1 MRETFGHC
9 MIRNSLGLRRSGHLL
24 KQSQFRRLLY
34 SQDSS
39 TSSLSSPANEG
50 CEGYIFTRFCLST
63 GREVSRPKPRG
74 GWGVWLG
81 GGLQAHT
88 GGEDEGS
95 GGGVSKHTP
104 GGGCVQ
110 AWGVSQHALRQT
122 PSTRRLLLRAVRIV
136 LECILVL
143 KYYSYRGD
151 INIHIATDGFSLL
164 PFTQTAAVNFLFTTY
179 FYIYITKCKCFQGQ
193 SDWQCNNHNI
203 YTFIEVRIR

>member
-39 TSSLSSPANEG
+39 ASSLLPPANEV
-50 CEGYIFTRFCLST
+50 CEGYVFTRVCLSA
-63 GREVSRPKPRG
+63 GRGVSRPKPRG
-74 GWGVWLG
+74 GWGVWQG
-81 GGLQAHT
+81 GSPGPHGEGGWGVWRGGLQAHT
-88 GGEDEGS
+88 RGRLCPGLGGIPACTEAD
-95 GGGVSKHTP
+95 
-104 GGGCVQ
+104 
-110 AWGVSQHALRQT
+110 T
-122 PSTRRLLLRAVRIV
+122 PSRRLPLRAVRIV

-143 KYYSYRGD
+143 KYYRYRGD

-193 SDWQCNNHNI
+193 SD
-203 YTFIEVRIR
+203 

>member
-39 TSSLSSPANEG
+39 ASSLLPPANKV
-50 CEGYIFTRFCLST
+50 CEGYVFTRVCLST
-63 GREVSRPKPRG
+63 GRGSPGQNPGEVEGS
-74 GWGVWLG
+74 GW
-81 GGLQAHT
+81 GGLQAHK
-88 GGEDEGS
+88 GGVDGS
-95 GGGVSKHTP
+95 GGGGSPSTHPGEVVSRP
-104 GGGCVQ
+104 G
-110 AWGVSQHALRQT
+110 GVSQHALRQT
-122 PSTRRLLLRAVRIV
+122 PPSRRLLLRAVRIV

-164 PFTQTAAVNFLFTTY
+164 PFTQTAAVHFLFTTY

-193 SDWQCNNHNI
+193 SD
-203 YTFIEVRIR
+203 